1 MNLSELNDS
10 PKAADDK
17 KSDDRST
24 WTDEHRVEALEL
36 FLLTN
41 AEQLDKRDQ
50 KVIDL
55 AIKQHREPSSIAIK
69 LQNFRYLDPNSE
81 AFGAKGMV
89 GFSKRDVICWL
100 NHSGRSLSNRALD
113 IIRNKSWLD
122 LLQNKNPLL
131 RMLNTRLAKSFFA
144 KPFLIL
150 AGPSGS
156 GKTREAIQLANFLC
170 EKDFR
175 AVVAVGADWTD
186 NRHVVGYLNPLQTVD
201 GKPEG
206 LPIYESTEILKLLLH
221 ANDPEHRDL
230 PHFLILDEMNLSHV
244 ERYFADFLSAME
256 LRDKAGAIKLH
267 SARLAKS
274 REGRDVPNRIDFPK
288 NLFVIGTVNID
299 ETTYM
304 FSPKVLDRANV
315 IECRTTKKDLEDA
328 ANKLFVPKEDADSKK
343 APSGTA
349 EAFLSLA
356 LKARDHKWEEGDPNP
371 KKESEAEWQD
381 FTKAL
386 YSISENILEPA
397 GLELT
402 YRPQREIMAYA
413 RVDYYFHRDVIVAT
427 VPSQPSTVEPATGPA
442 GVEPSGGGAASV
454 EATNTDNTTALSIP
468 WDWQRCLDEQIMQK
482 ILPKLVGNERKLR
495 GMLDELRKFC
505 VDNLLSDADKALLA
519 QKKEREPGDRNLSH
533 AKILQMQRRLET
545 DRFTGYF

>member
-1 MNLSELNDS
+1 
-10 PKAADDK
+10 
-17 KSDDRST
+17 
-24 WTDEHRVEALEL
+24 
-36 FLLTN
+36 
-41 AEQLDKRDQ
+41 
-50 KVIDL
+50 
-55 AIKQHREPSSIAIK
+55 
-69 LQNFRYLDPNSE
+69 
-81 AFGAKGMV
+81 
-89 GFSKRDVICWL
+89 
-100 NHSGRSLSNRALD
+100 
-113 IIRNKSWLD
+113 
-122 LLQNKNPLL
+122 
-131 RMLNTRLAKSFFA
+131 LAKSDRLLAKSLFA

-156 GKTREAIQLANFLC
+156 GKTREAIQLANFLS

-175 AVVAVGADWTD
+175 VVVAVGADWTD
-186 NRHVVGYLNPLQTVD
+186 NRHVVGYLNPLQTFD

-206 LPIYESTEILKLLLH
+206 LPIYESTEILKLLLN
-221 ANDPEHRDL
+221 ANDSERRDL

-256 LRDKAGAIKLH
+256 LGDKAGAMKLH
-267 SARLAKS
+267 SADLAKS
-274 REGRDVPNRIDFPK
+274 REGSNVPSRIDFPK

-328 ANKLFVPKEDADSKK
+328 ANKLFDPKEDSDPDK

-402 YRPQREIMAYA
+402 YRPQKEILAYA
-413 RVDYYFHRDVIVAT
+413 RVDYYFHRDAIVAT
-427 VPSQPSTVEPATGPA
+427 AASQPPTVEPATEPTGD
-442 GVEPSGGGAASV
+442 EPSGGRAASE
-454 EATNTDNTTALSIP
+454 EATNTGNATASAISGS
-468 WDWQRCLDEQIMQK
+468 WDWQRCLDQQIMQK

-495 GMLDELRKFC
+495 GVLEELRKFC
-505 VDNLLSDADKALLA
+505 VDNLLTEADKGLLA

>member
-1 MNLSELNDS
+1 MNLSEPNDS
-10 PKAADDK
+10 PEAADDK

-24 WTDEHRVEALEL
+24 WTDDHRVEALEL

-41 AEQLDKRDQ
+41 AEQLDKRDR

-100 NHSGRSLSNRALD
+100 NHSGRILSNRALN
-113 IIRNKSWLD
+113 IIRSKGWLD
-122 LLQNKNPLL
+122 LLQNINPLS
-131 RMLNTRLAKSFFA
+131 RMLNTRIAKSLLS

-156 GKTREAIQLANFLC
+156 GKTREAIQLAKLLC
-170 EKDFR
+170 DADFW

-186 NRHVVGYLNPLQTVD
+186 NRHVVGYLNPLKTID
-201 GKPEG
+201 GKSDG
-206 LPIYESTEILKLLLH
+206 LPVYEATEILKLLMH
-221 ANDPEHRDL
+221 ANDPEHRHL

-256 LRDKAGAIKLH
+256 LGDKEGAIKLH
-267 SARLAKS
+267 AAGLAKS
-274 REGRDVPNRIDFPK
+274 REGLDVPGQIDFPQ

-315 IECRTTKKDLEDA
+315 LECRPTLKQLQEAAKNLGSPLASRGLGNPDA
-328 ANKLFVPKEDADSKK
+328 E
-343 APSGTA
+343 TA
-349 EAFLSLA
+349 KSFLSLA
-356 LKARDHKWEEGDPNP
+356 LKASDYRWKPDDPAPSKSEWEKFVATLHD
-371 KKESEAEWQD
+371 
-381 FTKAL
+381 
-386 YSISENILEPA
+386 ISKDILEPA

-402 YRPQREIMAYA
+402 YRPQKEIMAYA
-413 RVDYYFHRDVIVAT
+413 RVDYYFHR
-427 VPSQPSTVEPATGPA
+427 E
-442 GVEPSGGGAASV
+442 GGGASTPIEPSSGDDAQGQEDSEANGTAGVAESGDTPAAS
-454 EATNTDNTTALSIP
+454 ATIAK

-495 GMLDELRKFC
+495 DVLGKLKDFC
-505 VDNLLSDADKALLA
+505 EKNLLTEADKARVA
-519 QKKEREPGDRNLSH
+519 EKREREPGDRNLSH